1 MTARLLT
8 SSSALLWGLQ
18 FAFLSPV
25 LALLLTGLYG
35 ATPAE
40 VGWVLAVYN
49 AGGFVVSLAIP
60 AWADRRRNYLAP
72 LLIAGVLTIALAA
85 ALALATT
92 LPLAAIALIV
102 LGGPAAVGTT
112 LLFAQLRHSGAGVA
126 EVMNTRA
133 IVSFSWVAGPP
144 VATLVMGMFGD
155 RAILP
160 MLGVVGVLNVV
171 TTLFMIRR
179 GRTDASAPRTAQ
191 QDAEQHRSIRLPAV
205 TLVVV
210 AFVLLQATNSAVM
223 SIMTLYV
230 TAGLDLPVL
239 WGGITLGVAALL
251 EVPALWLIGRYSSRF
266 SMKSLII
273 AGCVAG
279 LAYYLVM
286 MVLRDPVSLLAAQV
300 LNALSFAVVSGIGMT
315 LFQEI
320 IPRPG
325 LATGLFMNTRRMGAI
340 ISGGIIAV
348 AGIPEYGFFGMFAV
362 CAILTG
368 VATVI
373 LGVVRSSARPSS
385 S

>member
-1 MTARLLT
+1 
-8 SSSALLWGLQ
+8 
-18 FAFLSPV
+18 
-25 LALLLTGLYG
+25 
-35 ATPAE
+35 
-40 VGWVLAVYN
+40 
-49 AGGFVVSLAIP
+49 
-60 AWADRRRNYLAP
+60 
-72 LLIAGVLTIALAA
+72 
-85 ALALATT
+85 
-92 LPLAAIALIV
+92 
-102 LGGPAAVGTT
+102 
-112 LLFAQLRHSGAGVA
+112 
-126 EVMNTRA
+126 
-133 IVSFSWVAGPP
+133 
-144 VATLVMGMFGD
+144 
-155 RAILP
+155 
-160 MLGVVGVLNVV
+160 
-171 TTLFMIRR
+171 
-179 GRTDASAPRTAQ
+179 
-191 QDAEQHRSIRLPAV
+191 
-205 TLVVV
+205 
-210 AFVLLQATNSAVM
+210 
-223 SIMTLYV
+223 
-230 TAGLDLPVL
+230 
-239 WGGITLGVAALL
+239 
-251 EVPALWLIGRYSSRF
+251 
-266 SMKSLII
+266 MKSLII